1 VSVSQSGFMVPKSV
15 DQARPHAPVIVQNRQ
30 NEIHT
35 SFLRTFETDA
45 IKVSLLFL
53 DRFWYRHART
63 VSRWFLSRRM
73 LVWLLYFHLRLVR
86 FLFSNQQVS
95 FSGTRSSHCTHY
107 IRPPFNRCRPRCWA
121 VSPRNYRART
131 VQYSTVQYSTAVMH

>member
-30 NEIHT
+30 NETHT

-45 IKVSLLFL
+45 IQVSSLFL
-53 DRFWYRHART
+53 DRFWYRYART
-63 VSRWFLSRRM
+63 VSRWFLRRM
-73 LVWLLYFHLRLVR
+73 LVWLLCFHLRLVR

-95 FSGTRSSHCTHY
+95 FSGTRSSHCAHHQTS
-107 IRPPFNRCRPRCWA
+107 IQSLSSLVAGPFLLA
-121 VSPRNYRART
+121 TTGHV
-131 VQYSTVQYSTAVMH
+131 YSGYSSYAFGIMW